1 LDESLALPLSHGW
14 FFHGAVE
21 AAPITSGSNM
31 ADITLR
37 TSTNVPQV
45 DQIVC
50 EIIDVVEQCFPD
62 RIRGY
67 YLVGSYAVGEAL
79 ATSDIDMV
87 VVFKG
92 SFQPEEKQPF
102 AQVLFQCKDISPLDV
117 DLTPVG
123 EVQLFRVGGVKFQT
137 ASLLMYG
144 EDIRDAVP
152 KKPVED
158 HIRDSMHTPYHL
170 YARVRGNP
178 PMLTFP
184 LDYPDPTG
192 KFYGYDCRLMRTADG
207 ASHPGIKEL
216 VLIVLCS
223 AEALILLKAG
233 KYVGNGRKSDCG
245 TQYRIWINDEWTA
258 FIEAIDEYCHK
269 RWAYLV
275 PQEIAQQQLLRSLC
289 ERALAFE
296 NHFLVQ
302 YKEYLLTQLLQVEP
316 FIQLHYVKR
325 LGQLIYPDHEVV
337 SALQE
342 VGNNSNAKLQQAVA
356 ETLQRY
362 QNRATSQR

>member
-1 LDESLALPLSHGW
+1 MVNIILH
-14 FFHGAVE
+14 
-21 AAPITSGSNM
+21 
-31 ADITLR
+31 

-50 EIIDVVEQCFPD
+50 KIIDWVEQHFPD

-67 YLVGSYAVGEAL
+67 YLVGSYAVGEAV

-92 SFQPEEKQPF
+92 SFESEDKQLF
-102 AQVLFQCKDISPLDV
+102 AQVLFQCKEMSPLDI

-123 EVQLFRVGGVKFQT
+123 EAQLFHVGGVKFQT

-144 EDIRDAVP
+144 EDIRAAVP
-152 KKPVED
+152 KKPIED

-170 YARVRGNP
+170 FARVRGNP
-178 PMLTFP
+178 PMLNFP
-184 LDYPDPTG
+184 LDYPDPSG
-192 KFYGYDCRLMRTADG
+192 EFYGYDSRLMRTADG

-223 AEALILLKAG
+223 AEALIWLKAG

-258 FIEAIDEYCHK
+258 FIEAIDEYCRK

-275 PQEIAQQQLLRSLC
+275 PQDTAQRQLLRSLC
-289 ERALAFE
+289 DRALAFE
-296 NHFLVQ
+296 NHFLAQ
-302 YKEYLLTQLLQVEP
+302 YKEYVLAHLPQEKP
-316 FIQLHYVKR
+316 FVQLHYVKR
-325 LGQLIYPDHEVV
+325 LGQLIYPDGTVV
-337 SALQE
+337 DALQE
-342 VGNNSNAKLQQAVA
+342 IAKNSNAEIQHAVA
-356 ETLQRY
+356 ETLRRIT
-362 QNRATSQR
+362 NLEIGVRG